1 MAKRRPDPD
10 EKRRETLRLL
20 HLAEL
25 GEAPAQNALAAKLA
39 QGYFMKRDVPG
50 ALYWYAQAA
59 KQGYT
64 HAKWNAGV
72 MLVEG
77 DGLDVPRIDVGMQ
90 LIEQAAMCGDV
101 SARTF
106 LSHCY
111 ASGKLGKGR
120 DQQKSASWAQK
131 ARDDHD
137 FLEYGTPFDIEAYSM
152 RLAKPQ
158 IEWD

>member
-1 MAKRRPDPD
+1 MAKRRPDPE
-10 EKRRETLRLL
+10 EKRRETLRQL

-25 GEAPAQNALAAKLA
+25 GEAPAQNALGAKLA
-39 QGYFMKRDVPG
+39 QGYFMKKNLPG

-64 HAKWNAGV
+64 HAKWNAGA

-77 DGLDVPRIDVGMQ
+77 DGLDGPRVDAGMK
-90 LIEQAAMCGDV
+90 LIEQAAMCGDA
-101 SARTF
+101 SACAF

-111 ASGKLGKGR
+111 ASGELGKES
-120 DQQKSASWAQK
+120 DQQKSETWAQK
-131 ARDDHD
+131 ARDPEG
-137 FLEYGTPFDIEAYSM
+137 FAEYGDPFDIETYSIKV
-152 RLAKPQ
+152 AKPQ